1 MKYYETVAFVEPPPD
16 LYRDLEFDR
25 DISDRFNEKC
35 LKHASRV
42 LLGQPIIYRVAGF
55 LFDACGVSN
64 CGIWAERRPP
74 LGSSQAALFIHC
86 NMHVRLV
93 FTHTHTHTQTHT
105 RLTALFPGLPG

>member
-55 LFDACGVSN
+55 LLCLWCIKLWDLGGATAATRVVTG
-64 CGIWAERRPP
+64 GI
-74 LGSSQAALFIHC
+74 IHS
-86 NMHVRLV
+86 L
-93 FTHTHTHTQTHT
+93 
-105 RLTALFPGLPG
+105 

>member
-55 LFDACGVSN
+55 L
-64 CGIWAERRPP
+64 
-74 LGSSQAALFIHC
+74 
-86 NMHVRLV
+86 
-93 FTHTHTHTQTHT
+93 
-105 RLTALFPGLPG
+105 